1 MSRKD
6 TIIIAVL
13 INAGLLLILFATAI
27 SSSNEEDIQPSTTPL
42 QIASAD
48 ELPPL
53 SSENLP
59 TVPGDEVDQVLS
71 QWSSSSAANGA
82 NSRPYQGSQ
91 IASSASPITLGYRSD
106 ACEED
111 SVEDSDGEVPT
122 LRSISSSA
130 PSVNSVKSFK
140 EIKVQKGDILE
151 RIAKANGTTVQE
163 IMKVNKL
170 SNTQL
175 KIGQVLKIPAN
186 SASETASS
194 NTHSPS
200 SSKDLPARSST
211 GAQPQYYVVK
221 SGDNP
226 WLIAKKN
233 HMALDELLRLN
244 SLDEGK
250 ARRLQPGDKIRIK

>member
-27 SSSNEEDIQPSTTPL
+27 SSSNEEESQPPSTTL
-42 QIASAD
+42 QIAAA
-48 ELPPL
+48 EEAPPL
-53 SSENLP
+53 SRENIP

-71 QWSSSSAANGA
+71 QWSTSSTSIGA
-82 NSRPYQGSQ
+82 NSRSYQGTQ
-91 IASSASPITLGYRSD
+91 NTTAESSMALSYRADTLEDDDS
-106 ACEED
+106 AEEND
-111 SVEDSDGEVPT
+111 ERDGETAT
-122 LRSISSSA
+122 LKSISGVSA
-130 PSVNSVKSFK
+130 APNGIQSFK
-140 EIKVQKGDILE
+140 EIKVKSGDILE

-170 SNTQL
+170 PNSQL
-175 KIGQVLKIPAN
+175 KVGQVLKIPVN
-186 SASETASS
+186 ETGVSSS
-194 NTHSPS
+194 NSKAVNKES
-200 SSKDLPARSST
+200 SARSS